1 MRRFGTPR
9 IVFKQNP
16 GGKKNMS
23 VTAVTYWKG
32 GRPADIVA
40 AAKKAKAIFAKHG
53 AQNFQLNRVHAGPDA
68 GQWAVVTTFDDW
80 ASYGALQQA
89 LAGDEVYQDLLAQ
102 VSAMSELTSRR
113 IVLSVEL

>member
-1 MRRFGTPR
+1 
-9 IVFKQNP
+9 
-16 GGKKNMS
+16 MS

-32 GRPADIVA
+32 GKAGDIVA

-68 GQWAVVTTFDDW
+68 GQWAVVTTFSDW
-80 ASYGALQQA
+80 ASYGMLQQA
-89 LAGDEVYQDLLAQ
+89 LAGDLLAQ

-113 IVLSVEL
+113 IVVSVDLQVAQ

>member
-1 MRRFGTPR
+1 
-9 IVFKQNP
+9 
-16 GGKKNMS
+16 MS

-32 GRPADIVA
+32 GKAGDIVA

-68 GQWAVVTTFDDW
+68 GQWAVVTTFSDW
-80 ASYGALQQA
+80 ASYGTLQQA

-113 IVLSVEL
+113 IVVSVDL